1 MLWRESVKYDSS
13 ISPQEVVVL
22 TDGLTNHDDV
32 ATLNTSSVT
41 LRTTAHVIA
50 VGVAGKGYNSERKQ
64 QQRAEL
70 GQIATSPQDLF
81 YEASFEQLRDQVDPI
96 ARRACPLVYKKAK
109 KPGKGLQKATKP
121 KKGSK
126 KKAKNQKPKHE

>member
-1 MLWRESVKYDSS
+1 MHYTRGGTKTGKALQLAYRMLRSS
-13 ISPQEVVVL
+13 KRKLRGKVTAHDQEVVVL

-96 ARRACPLVYKKAK
+96 ARRACPLVYKK
-109 KPGKGLQKATKP
+109 
-121 KKGSK
+121 S
-126 KKAKNQKPKHE
+126 